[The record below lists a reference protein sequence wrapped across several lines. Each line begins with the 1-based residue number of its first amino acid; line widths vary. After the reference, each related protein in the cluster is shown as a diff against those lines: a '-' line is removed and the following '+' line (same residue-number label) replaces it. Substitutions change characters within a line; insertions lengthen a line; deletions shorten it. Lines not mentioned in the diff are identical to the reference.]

1 MKYYRV
7 HTADI
12 AWMTKQPR
20 GIFAAIGKLIDSGVI
35 TEEETAEYWRNRKY
49 FEEVLPLPPYYADG
63 NPDGAVTWFKDTEQ
77 GNDIWRQMT
86 FYREMG
92 AKYGVTFYVSESE
105 EIPGEVVYED
115 DFQIAVK
122 GPCTASIV
130 TKPLS
135 ET

>member
-12 AWMTKQPR
+12 AWMTKQSR
-20 GIFAAIGKLIDSGVI
+20 GIFAAIGKLIDSGVT

-63 NPDGAVTWFKDTEQ
+63 NPDGAVTWFKNTEQ

-86 FYREMG
+86 FYCEMG

-122 GPCTASIV
+122 GPCTAPIV